1 MHTEIHSMTNIH
13 RKLLTATVSI
23 GLGIALLVWAGMKDG
38 WVYYMSVDDFMAAEA
53 PALDKRVRL
62 YGNAGDNDFQVSHGG
77 LWAKFD
83 LQGELSV
90 LRVEYQGVIP
100 DMFHPGHEV
109 IIEGRLNEQGTFV
122 ADTLM
127 TKCGS
132 RYESE
137 EDARK
142 MPHADPRYATH
153 LNDTATAEEQPL

>member
-1 MHTEIHSMTNIH
+1 MTNMH
-13 RKLLTATVSI
+13 RKLLTATLGI
-23 GLGIALLVWAGMKDG
+23 GLAIAMLAWAGMKEG
-38 WVYYMSVDDFMAAEA
+38 WVYYMSVDDFMAAEE
-53 PALDKRVRL
+53 PSPDKRVRL
-62 YGNAGDNDFQVSHGG
+62 YGNAGENDFQVSHGG

-83 LQGELSV
+83 LEGERSV
-90 LRVEYQGVIP
+90 LRVEYAGVIP

-109 IIEGRLNEQGTFV
+109 IIEGRLNEQGTFM

-142 MPHADPRYATH
+142 MPHADPRRTNL
-153 LNDTATAEEQPL
+153 LNDTETPATEEQPS

>member
-1 MHTEIHSMTNIH
+1 MTNLH
-13 RKLLTATVSI
+13 RKLLTASVAL
-23 GLGIALLVWAGMKDG
+23 GLAVALLAWAGMKDG
-38 WVYYMSVDDFMAAEA
+38 WVYYMSVDDFMAVEQ
-53 PALDKRVRL
+53 PNVDQRVRL
-62 YGNAGDNDFQVSHGG
+62 YGVAGENDFQTSHGG

-83 LQGELSV
+83 LLGDHTV

-109 IIEGRLNEQGTFV
+109 IIEGRLNEGGTFI

-137 EDARK
+137 EDARE
-142 MPHADPRYATH
+142 MPHADPRTNF
-153 LNDTATAEEQPL
+153 LGDTAGEEQPS